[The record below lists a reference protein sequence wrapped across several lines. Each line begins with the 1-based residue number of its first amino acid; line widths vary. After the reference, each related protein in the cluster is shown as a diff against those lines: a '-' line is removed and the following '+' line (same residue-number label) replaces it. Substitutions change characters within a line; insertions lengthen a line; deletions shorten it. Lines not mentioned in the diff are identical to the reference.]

1 LQKQHTDF
9 YEPLAK
15 RKSIKEAPTVPSP
28 ASTVINYET
37 FEKREQAGK
46 EDG

>member
-15 RKSIKEAPTVPSP
+15 RKSIKEARTVSL
-28 ASTVINYET
+28 SCLYRN
-37 FEKREQAGK
+37 
-46 EDG
+46 